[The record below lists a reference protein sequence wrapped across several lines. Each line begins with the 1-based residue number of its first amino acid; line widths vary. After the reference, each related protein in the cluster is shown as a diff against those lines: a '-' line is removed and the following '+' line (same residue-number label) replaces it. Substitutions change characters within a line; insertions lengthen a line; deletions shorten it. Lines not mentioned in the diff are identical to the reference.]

1 MKLISIILKYFS
13 LNDFLQES
21 YDPFNLQ
28 SSKNDNTNRVIEP
41 YVNKYMTN
49 YIKKDDI
56 LNYIIL
62 NKSISTFLSNNYNKH
77 NESDFFNKY
86 KKVGA
91 LAQIIDTG
99 ILFDTN
105 IYFVDQNK
113 LYVSSGRS
121 QWIAQ
126 YDNNEIIK
134 TEFNSVDDTMYIY
147 TYHKDK
153 DNIICYEKNNE
164 FYFPNN

>member
-1 MKLISIILKYFS
+1 MHFKA
-13 LNDFLQES
+13 
-21 YDPFNLQ
+21 
-28 SSKNDNTNRVIEP
+28 
-41 YVNKYMTN
+41 
-49 YIKKDDI
+49 IKCMQNI
-56 LNYIIL
+56 LNTINERNLWDKTLVLKRNEYL
-62 NKSISTFLSNNYNKH
+62 KKSGSK
-77 NESDFFNKY
+77 
-86 KKVGA
+86 
-91 LAQIIDTG
+91 
-99 ILFDTN
+99 DTN